1 MKVGKANIVEATLRS
16 PSLYG
21 GEFRAIE
28 DPSDRPVKHFG
39 GQRIKELLQP
49 LLYWF
54 LRNAPGAI
62 ALLPFYLIIG
72 VARGLYWYR
81 GNPLRRSCVDM
92 CRIALRAGYRHE
104 PKALYRRFLA
114 NVLAA
119 ASAYHKLIRQGS
131 QHVLARVDAEDV
143 RRAMRE
149 EPLKGGKAFILFGA
163 HNLAAIYG
171 SVALAQ
177 SMPLLIVI
185 RNSKTIRRTQLAL
198 DLLER
203 IHARIL
209 MVRGSNPFEVARAMF
224 SALDDNQVLA
234 ATVDNVDP
242 GFGVEA
248 KIFGVDVEFAP
259 WAARIAAKRRV
270 PVVPVYFHSLDD
282 GARVVFGEPLVTGDA
297 TVAIQHYVSF
307 LEQCILK
314 DPASWAYLA
323 DRKWCHVL
331 RRAAG
336 KLDWR
341 GSGSHSIT

>member
-1 MKVGKANIVEATLRS
+1 MKSDRPDIVEATLRS
-16 PSLYG
+16 PCLYR

-28 DPSDRPVKHFG
+28 DPSDRPVKRFG

-54 LRNAPGAI
+54 LQNAPAAI
-62 ALLPFYLIIG
+62 ALLPFCFITG
-72 VARGLYWYR
+72 VARSFYWYT
-81 GNPLRRSCVDM
+81 GNPLRRSCEDI
-92 CRIALRAGYRHE
+92 CSIARSAGYRHE
-104 PKALYRRFLA
+104 PKEIYRRYLA
-114 NVLAA
+114 NVLSTAR
-119 ASAYHKLIRQGS
+119 AYHKLLRSGAQG
-131 QHVLARVDAEDV
+131 VLAQVDAGDV
-143 RRAMRE
+143 RRALLE
-149 EPLKGGKAFILFGA
+149 EPLKGSGAFILFGA

-185 RNSKTIRRTQLAL
+185 RNSKTIRRTRLAL

-203 IHARIL
+203 LNARIL
-209 MVRGSNPFEVARAMF
+209 MVRGGNPFEVARAMF

-248 KIFGVDVEFAP
+248 KIFGVNVEFAP
-259 WAARIAAKRRV
+259 WAARIAAKRQV

-297 TVAIQHYVSF
+297 AVAIQHYVSF
-307 LEQCILK
+307 FEKSILA
-314 DPASWAYLA
+314 DPASWIYLV
-323 DRKWCHVL
+323 DRKWCRVL
-331 RRAAG
+331 RIAAATV
-336 KLDWR
+336 D
-341 GSGSHSIT
+341 